1 VDGVTPLLDPPAG
14 RTRTWFLYA
23 IRLAPEIDRDAV
35 MRGLAARG
43 IMTRPYFWPIHLQPF
58 YSKRFGFVKGDFPAA
73 EAAGRS
79 MLSLPM
85 SPNLSG
91 GEIES
96 VCAAVTEQV
105 SAHAAY

>member
-1 VDGVTPLLDPPAG
+1 MAVFLTVQPPNRLTAQVGHDPASSTYRDVLLHSGPMLFVGELSGDRGRAGAGVSNAFTIGA
-14 RTRTWFLYA
+14 RY
-23 IRLAPEIDRDAV
+23 EI
-35 MRGLAARG
+35 
-43 IMTRPYFWPIHLQPF
+43 P
-58 YSKRFGFVKGDFPAA
+58 
-73 EAAGRS
+73 AGRS

>member
-1 VDGVTPLLDPPAG
+1 MKWCRVEVGG
-14 RTRTWFLYA
+14 
-23 IRLAPEIDRDAV
+23 
-35 MRGLAARG
+35 
-43 IMTRPYFWPIHLQPF
+43 QP
-58 YSKRFGFVKGDFPAA
+58 SFGFVEGDFPAA

-105 SAHAAY
+105 SAHAAW